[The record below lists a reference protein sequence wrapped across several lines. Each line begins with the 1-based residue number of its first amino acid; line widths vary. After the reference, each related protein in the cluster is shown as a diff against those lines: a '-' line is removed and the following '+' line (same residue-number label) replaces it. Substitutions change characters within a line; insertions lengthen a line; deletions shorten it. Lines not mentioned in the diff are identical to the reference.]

1 LLEENVTVKNMGT
14 STLTISAVSLTLGP
28 GTNSGDFT
36 FLNSCPSKLTAGSN
50 CIIKTYS
57 HANQVGTLSAKLNI
71 ADNAAGSPQQVS
83 LQTTVINPQASF
95 DPSSLSFGTVAVG
108 NDVTK
113 GVTVTNTG
121 TTALDI
127 SRVGVTGADAG
138 DFTPTNQCP
147 SSLAP
152 TDKCTIEVTFAPS
165 TTGSRTATLTVTDNV
180 KISTQDVPLSGKG
193 SK

>member
-1 LLEENVTVKNMGT
+1 VKNIGT

-36 FLNSCPSKLTAGSN
+36 FLNSCPSKLTAGSS
-50 CIIKTYS
+50 CIIKAYS

-83 LQTTVINPQASF
+83 LQTTVINPRASF
-95 DPSSLSFGTVAVG
+95 APSSLSFGTVAVG

-152 TDKCTIEVTFAPS
+152 TDNCTIEVTFAPS
-165 TTGSRTATLTVTDNV
+165 TTGSRTGTLTVTDNV

-193 SK
+193 SN